1 MDLAFELKKRRR
13 ELTLGGALLVVL
25 TVFFYTQSGGGPS
38 GGAGEETVMVTG
50 PPAAVAKAMAK
61 IGSVKLP
68 GVLLERLNDDR
79 VPYDPTQRN
88 IFRYGNLP
96 PPPPSP
102 EELARI
108 EAAKQA
114 AEQARQA
121 AIQAELDAQKN
132 RAAAEAA
139 ALNQPPIDPATGL
152 PVGVA
157 PPPPPKPM
165 PPAITLRYSGYLGAE
180 RDKMAVLYSGEDML
194 LARAGDV
201 VERQFRVLDIGYDWV
216 KIGYVDP
223 QFADQYQKLRM
234 GP

>member
-1 MDLAFELKKRRR
+1 MDLASEFKKRRR
-13 ELTLGGALLVVL
+13 ELILGGALLVVAVVYF
-25 TVFFYTQSGGGPS
+25 TKSGGESP
-38 GGAGEETVMVTG
+38 GAAQETLMVTE

-61 IGSVKLP
+61 ISSVKIP
-68 GVLLERLNDDR
+68 GVLLERLSDER

-88 IFRYGNLP
+88 IFRFGNLP

-132 RAAAEAA
+132 AAAAAEAA
-139 ALNQPPIDPATGL
+139 KNQPPIDPATGL
-152 PVGVA
+152 PVGME

-165 PPAITLRYSGYLGAE
+165 PPAITLRYSGYLGSE
-180 RDKMAVLYSGEDML
+180 HDKMAVLYSGEDML
-194 LARAGDV
+194 LARSGDV
-201 VERQFRVLDIGYDWV
+201 VEKQFKILDIGYDWV

>member
-1 MDLAFELKKRRR
+1 MDLAAELKKRRR
-13 ELTLGGALLVVL
+13 ELVLGGALLVVL
-25 TVFFYTQSGGGPS
+25 AIYLYSQAGGGS
-38 GGAGEETVMVTG
+38 AGDGAQQTVMVTG
-50 PPAAVAKAMAK
+50 PPASVAKVMAK

-68 GVLLERLNDDR
+68 GVLLERLSDEP

-88 IFRYGNLP
+88 IFRFGNLP
-96 PPPPSP
+96 PPEPSP
-102 EELARI
+102 EEKARI
-108 EAAKQA
+108 QAAKLA

-132 RAAAEAA
+132 QAAAEEAA
-139 ALNQPPIDPATGL
+139 KNQPPIDPATGL
-152 PVGVA
+152 PVGVT

-165 PPAITLRYSGYLGAE
+165 PPAITLRYSGYLGSE
-180 RDKMAVLYSGEDML
+180 HDKMAVLYSGEDML
-194 LARAGDV
+194 LARTGDV
-201 VERQFRVLDIGYDWV
+201 VERQFKVLDIGYDWV

>member
-1 MDLAFELKKRRR
+1 M
-13 ELTLGGALLVVL
+13 T
-25 TVFFYTQSGGGPS
+25 
-38 GGAGEETVMVTG
+38 
-50 PPAAVAKAMAK
+50 K
-61 IGSVKLP
+61 IGSKPRSPAGAV
-68 GVLLERLNDDR
+68 EREG
-79 VPYDPTQRN
+79 PYDPTQRN
-88 IFRYGNLP
+88 IFRFGNLP

-132 RAAAEAA
+132 AAAAAEAA
-139 ALNQPPIDPATGL
+139 KNQPPIDPATGL
-152 PVGVA
+152 PVGME

-165 PPAITLRYSGYLGAE
+165 PPAITLRYSGYLGSE
-180 RDKMAVLYSGEDML
+180 HDKMAVLYSGEDML
-194 LARAGDV
+194 LARSGDV
-201 VERQFRVLDIGYDWV
+201 VEKQFKILDIGYDWV

>member
-1 MDLAFELKKRRR
+1 MDLASELKKRRR
-13 ELTLGGALLVVL
+13 ELILGGALLVVAAVYF
-25 TVFFYTQSGGGPS
+25 TKSGGESP
-38 GGAGEETVMVTG
+38 GAAQETLMVTG
-50 PPAAVAKAMAK
+50 PPAAVTKAMAK
-61 IGSVKLP
+61 ISSVKIP
-68 GVLLERLNDDR
+68 GVLLERLSDER

-88 IFRYGNLP
+88 IFRFGNLP

-132 RAAAEAA
+132 AAAAAEAA
-139 ALNQPPIDPATGL
+139 KNQPPIDPATGL
-152 PVGVA
+152 PVGVV

-165 PPAITLRYSGYLGAE
+165 PPAVTLRYSGYLGSE
-180 RDKMAVLYSGEDML
+180 HDKMAVLYSGEDML
-194 LARAGDV
+194 LARSGDV
-201 VERQFRVLDIGYDWV
+201 VEKQFKILDIGYDWV